1 MSIEYKTGILSGVG
15 TVGGIGAVASTM
27 SAAEITGTLATIGGI
42 VGGGMGAGIGMVAAV
57 PMTIGAATAYGTK
70 KYTEHLAAQAAA
82 RSAGNIKAL
91 AVISAVSL
99 LGFLAYKAL
108 NKNKKS
114 EIQPLSEI
122 DLAENTPL
130 LAK

>member
-1 MSIEYKTGILSGVG
+1 MSIEYTTGILSGVG
-15 TVGGIGAVASTM
+15 CARQVGAVASTM

-42 VGGGMGAGIGMVAAV
+42 VGGGMGAGIGVVAAV
-57 PMTIGAATAYGTK
+57 PVTITAATAYGTK
-70 KYTEHLAAQAAA
+70 KYTEHLAAKAAA

-114 EIQPLSEI
+114 EIQPSSKI

>member
-42 VGGGMGAGIGMVAAV
+42 VGGGMGAGIGVVAAV
-57 PMTIGAATAYGTK
+57 PVTITAATAYGTK
-70 KYTEHLAAQAAA
+70 KYTEHFAAKAAA
-82 RSAGNIKAL
+82 HSAGNIKAL
-91 AVISAVSL
+91 AVISTISL

-108 NKNKKS
+108 NKNKNNETQPSS
-114 EIQPLSEI
+114 EV
-122 DLAENTPL
+122 DFAENIPL
-130 LAK
+130 LTK